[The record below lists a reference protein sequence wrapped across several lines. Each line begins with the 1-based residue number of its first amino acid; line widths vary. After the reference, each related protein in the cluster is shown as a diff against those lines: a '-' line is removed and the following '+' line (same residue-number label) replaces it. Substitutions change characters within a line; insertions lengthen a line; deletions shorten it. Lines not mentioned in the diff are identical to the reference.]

1 MRPGGVVAA
10 ASIALAIWGAPCAAG
25 QSASAPQAAVENPQP
40 AARDPQPASRDPQS
54 AVRNP
59 QSPSQ
64 SLVTRLFTI
73 DVSAAD
79 ARGRI
84 IEDLKPAD
92 FELRAEGAVVP
103 LASVRLVRAG
113 GPSGDAAGAIE
124 TAADERQAAQ
134 KDDARLFAIFLDEY
148 HVGIDATARVRE
160 ALLQFVDRDLT
171 PRDLVVV
178 MKPLD
183 SLFAIRLTRDRAAVR
198 SAIESFE
205 GRKGQ
210 YEPRNA
216 YERDY
221 IAGTPDRIEVV
232 RNQVA
237 LSAMNALAVH
247 LGSLADRRKALV
259 VVTEGVGRAE
269 RRRGEYLPTLDTVIR
284 SANRANV
291 AIYPFDPGGSGD
303 EAAREA
309 LRRLATE
316 TDGSAIDA
324 DPAAGLKRAVNDS
337 SLYYVISFNAVHP
350 DDGRFRALEARVTRP
365 GIRLRAPKGY
375 WAAPPDEALRTALL
389 TRMNEPKK
397 VVPLEP
403 APHVS
408 ALIRPWFGISRGA
421 GGASR
426 VTFVWEPAARVP
438 GERVRRQ
445 VSRLIL
451 TAKSSDGT
459 ILFDGPVAPTGA
471 GTIDEPGATPSRAV
485 FEMPPG
491 RLRLRMSIQDAASQQ
506 LDQDVREL
514 SVRDL
519 RGEVA
524 IGTPQVL
531 RARNAREFRALEVEA
546 AVPVAS
552 REFSRTER
560 LLIRFQAY
568 GPAGAAPLLTARLLN
583 RAGHA
588 VRELTVASSAI
599 GDNTIDLPLAGLAA
613 GEYSVEVTASGSG
626 NNARDRI
633 GFRVTS

>member
-1 MRPGGVVAA
+1 
-10 ASIALAIWGAPCAAG
+10 
-25 QSASAPQAAVENPQP
+25 
-40 AARDPQPASRDPQS
+40 
-54 AVRNP
+54 
-59 QSPSQ
+59 
-64 SLVTRLFTI
+64 
-73 DVSAAD
+73 
-79 ARGRI
+79 
-84 IEDLKPAD
+84 
-92 FELRAEGAVVP
+92 
-103 LASVRLVRAG
+103 
-113 GPSGDAAGAIE
+113 
-124 TAADERQAAQ
+124 
-134 KDDARLFAIFLDEY
+134 
-148 HVGIDATARVRE
+148 
-160 ALLQFVDRDLT
+160 
-171 PRDLVVV
+171 
-178 MKPLD
+178 
-183 SLFAIRLTRDRAAVR
+183 
-198 SAIESFE
+198 
-205 GRKGQ
+205 
-210 YEPRNA
+210 
-216 YERDY
+216 
-221 IAGTPDRIEVV
+221 
-232 RNQVA
+232 
-237 LSAMNALAVH
+237 MNALAVH

-259 VVTEGVGRAE
+259 VVTEGIGRAE

-408 ALIRPWFGISRGA
+408 TLIRPWFGISRGA

-459 ILFDGPVAPTGA
+459 ILFEGPVAPTGA

-583 RAGHA
+583 RAGQA
-588 VRELTVASSAI
+588 VRELTVASSTI